1 MSVNKV
7 EGHFS
12 PGMIWHRLV
21 GGCTSLFF
29 FFCRGYKGRLLLYGL
44 FEFFEVIDF
53 ALVAGLRAAV
63 RVGMNLDLGFWR
75 RQNHP
80 VIFD

>member
-29 FFCRGYKGRLLLYGL
+29 FFFVGGIRVDVCFTGCSS
-44 FEFFEVIDF
+44 F
-53 ALVAGLRAAV
+53 LRS
-63 RVGMNLDLGFWR
+63 
-75 RQNHP
+75 
-80 VIFD
+80 

>member
-1 MSVNKV
+1 M
-7 EGHFS
+7 
-12 PGMIWHRLV
+12 
-21 GGCTSLFF
+21 
-29 FFCRGYKGRLLLYGL
+29 LYGL